1 MAEMSKLDIARR
13 CAEIMYAKDD
23 ASQQLGISIDIPAA
37 GEAVATMTVSKDMVN
52 GFDVCHGGIVFA
64 LADTAFAF
72 ACNAY
77 NRLSVAASANIDF
90 LKPARLGDRLTATA
104 AEEQHGRSGGVY
116 TVRVSND
123 AGATV
128 AVFRGRSAAIDKTLF

>member
-37 GEAVATMTVSKDMVN
+37 GEAVATMTVGKDMVN

-116 TVRVSND
+116 AVRVSND
-123 AGATV
+123 AGETV